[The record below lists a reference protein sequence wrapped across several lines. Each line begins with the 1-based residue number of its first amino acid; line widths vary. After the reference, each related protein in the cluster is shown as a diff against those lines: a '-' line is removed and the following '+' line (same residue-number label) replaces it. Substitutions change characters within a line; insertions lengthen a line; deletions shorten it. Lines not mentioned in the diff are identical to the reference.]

1 MGGRLAGRWVREST
15 SKWKSVQRHLA
26 LGLLLLC
33 VMATSSGCTVKSLAA
48 SDAFSYACAAGGD
61 CAVYLTVANP
71 NRQDDRL
78 VGARSDVA
86 ARTELHKL
94 TIDNEG
100 FLAMQQ
106 VASVLIPARTT
117 VEFKPGSLH
126 IMLFELKRELK
137 VGQTFELTLL
147 YERERES
154 TVEVLVM
161 PEN

>member
-1 MGGRLAGRWVREST
+1 VGIRLAVRWAGNP
-15 SKWKSVQRHLA
+15 SVQRNFA
-26 LGLLLLC
+26 LGLLLVC
-33 VMATSSGCTVKSLAA
+33 VTAVLSGCAVKSLAA
-48 SDAFSYACAAGGD
+48 NDAFSYACAAGGE
-61 CAVYLTVANP
+61 CAVYLTVTNP
-71 NRQDDRL
+71 SRQDDRL

-94 TIDNEG
+94 IIDDEG
-100 FLAMQQ
+100 VLAMQQ
-106 VASVLIPARTT
+106 VASVLVPAADT

-137 VGQTFELTLL
+137 AGETFELTLL
-147 YERERES
+147 YEREKES